1 MHAQRGCKAQEAVP
15 EQQCLDAKRV
25 CASPNFCYIH
35 AGVVGAALNADSD
48 VIMLDAPA
56 LLLSEDRSMCW
67 ASSRYL
73 GPYTDALQAL
83 YWPQAACLAVVVAQV
98 CC

>member
-1 MHAQRGCKAQEAVP
+1 M
-15 EQQCLDAKRV
+15 
-25 CASPNFCYIH
+25 
-35 AGVVGAALNADSD
+35 AADND

-56 LLLSEDRSMCW
+56 LLPSEDRSMCW

-73 GPYTDALQAL
+73 GPHTVVGRALHC
-83 YWPQAACLAVVVAQV
+83 PQAACLAIVVAHV

>member
-1 MHAQRGCKAQEAVP
+1 MHSQNGCKAQGLVP
-15 EQQCLDAKRV
+15 RQQCLHVKRV
-25 CASPNFCYIH
+25 SDVPNFCCTL
-35 AGVVGAALNADSD
+35 AGAMDSAMVADND

-56 LLLSEDRSMCW
+56 LLPSEDRSMCW

-73 GPYTDALQAL
+73 GPQPVPVEALH
-83 YWPQAACLAVVVAQV
+83 WPQAACLAVVVADV